1 MDENSARRFGDYLRR
16 HRKEQKLTSRG
27 LAEKAGIDIATL
39 VRLEQGKYR
48 TPRPDTL
55 KGLASALGLPL
66 ADVFAMAGYVVPYDL
81 PTMTHY
87 LRAKYDTLPEEAIA
101 SMDDYFQAL
110 LDQYG
115 LNLNG
120 PLALEDETTEDPEA

>member
-1 MDENSARRFGDYLRR
+1 MDENSAKQFGDYLRR

-27 LAEKAGIDIATL
+27 LAERAGIDIATL

-55 KGLASALGLPL
+55 KGLASALGRPL
-66 ADVFAMAGYVVPYDL
+66 ADVFTMAGYVVPYDL

-87 LRAKYDTLPEEAIA
+87 LRTKYGSLPEEAIT
-101 SMDDYFQAL
+101 SMDDYFQQL
-110 LDQYG
+110 LGQYG

-120 PLALEDETTEDPEA
+120 PLAYEDETTEDSEV